1 MKPAIPLDQCRFY
14 RCGSKR
20 ALAQRLEIS
29 AGQLSR
35 LPEWRTYRTFEQKK
49 SSRSNETR
57 TIYAPEDDLKRVQGR
72 IQYLLQRVEK
82 PSWVYSGTKGVC
94 HVDNAL
100 SHEGNSYF
108 VLTDVSSFYD
118 HCTRD
123 AVYRFFRNDLKCAPD
138 VADLLATMTTYD
150 KADGS
155 TLVPTG
161 SPCSQLVAYFAYR
174 RMFDEISE
182 LAERYGCR
190 LSLYVD
196 DLTLS
201 SSQPIGSP
209 RNLEKEIARILRAYG
224 HEIKWRKTG
233 YFGAN
238 SYKLVTGVALDGK
251 GTPRIPNNLGK
262 NVLKGMHDV
271 IAGDEE
277 KIAPT
282 IGRIGAA
289 RQIVGGAFPE
299 VARVISAHQE

>member
-1 MKPAIPLDQCRFY
+1 MKPAISLNQCRLY

-29 AGQLSR
+29 IGQLSR
-35 LPEWRTYRTFEQKK
+35 LPEWRTYRTFEQEKL
-49 SSRSNETR
+49 SCPSETR
-57 TIYAPEDDLKRVQGR
+57 TIYAPEDDLKGVQGR
-72 IQYLLQRVEK
+72 IQHLLQRVRK

-100 SHEGNSYF
+100 SHAGNRYF
-108 VLTDVSSFYD
+108 VLTDISSFYD

-138 VADLLATMTTYD
+138 VAGLLATITTYD
-150 KADGS
+150 KVDGS

-201 SSQPIGSP
+201 SIQPIGSP
-209 RNLEKEIARILRAYG
+209 RNLEKEIARVLRAYG
-224 HEIKWRKTG
+224 HKIKWRKTG
-233 YFGAN
+233 YFGAD
-238 SYKLVTGVALDGK
+238 SYKLVTGVALDGR
-251 GTPRIPNNLGK
+251 GTPKIPNRLGK

-289 RQIVGGAFPE
+289 RQIVDGAFPE

>member
-1 MKPAIPLDQCRFY
+1 MKPAIPLDQCRLY

-29 AGQLSR
+29 VGQLSR

-49 SSRSNETR
+49 ASCSSETR
-57 TIYAPEDDLKRVQGR
+57 TIYEPGEKLKAVQKRVQR
-72 IQYLLQRVEK
+72 LLQRVEK
-82 PSWVYSGTKGVC
+82 PSWVYSGTKGAC

-100 SHEGNSYF
+100 SHAGNSYF

-118 HCTRD
+118 NCTRD

-150 KADGS
+150 KAGGS

-174 RMFDEISE
+174 RMFDEIFE
-182 LAERYGCR
+182 LAERCGCR

-201 SSQPIGSP
+201 SSQPIGNP
-209 RNLEKEIARILRAYG
+209 RNLEKEIARILRVYG

-233 YFGAN
+233 YFGAD

-251 GTPRIPNNLGK
+251 GVPRIPNRLGK
-262 NVLKGMHDV
+262 NILKGMRDV

-299 VARVISAHQE
+299 VARVVSSHKE